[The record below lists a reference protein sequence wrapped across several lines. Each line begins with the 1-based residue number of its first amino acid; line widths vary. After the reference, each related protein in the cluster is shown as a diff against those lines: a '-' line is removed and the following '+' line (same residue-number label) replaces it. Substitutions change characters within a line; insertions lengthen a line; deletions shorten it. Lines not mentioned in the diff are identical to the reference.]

1 MPKANPW
8 AGIQQVGALDQ
19 KLYRQGN
26 NTTPTP
32 TNAASKGTHEHVA
45 TAAHAQPP
53 SVNEK
58 KARKAVMTLRRRQV
72 MTSTIEHGEILLK
85 TPKPTIHR
93 SV

>member
-58 KARKAVMTLRRRQV
+58 KARKAVMT
-72 MTSTIEHGEILLK
+72 STIEHGEILLK